1 MKNTST
7 KIHGFRSIYYLT
19 SILVVA
25 ALYASL
31 SAAVT
36 YYNICKEVETPIA
49 VLKVAQKSSDATAW
63 QGSLTTSWYQGE
75 IQLFWGNRNFNW
87 TDFVTNESCIKFSFF
102 DSSGM
107 NLEEETIP
115 VTSDHYGAFLVGK
128 DNYQTGFRIYPFQIN
143 PRSTSLKISFD
154 KIKGPVEE
162 TSPIHVY
169 WSDEDSRVI
178 LHFSIFVL
186 FISFI
191 LLAVLIKIPLVT
203 VK

>member
-1 MKNTST
+1 M
-7 KIHGFRSIYYLT
+7 
-19 SILVVA
+19 
-25 ALYASL
+25 YASL

-178 LHFSIFVL
+178 LHFSIFVP

-191 LLAVLIKIPLVT
+191 LLAVLLKIPLVT
-203 VK
+203 IKKGAIS